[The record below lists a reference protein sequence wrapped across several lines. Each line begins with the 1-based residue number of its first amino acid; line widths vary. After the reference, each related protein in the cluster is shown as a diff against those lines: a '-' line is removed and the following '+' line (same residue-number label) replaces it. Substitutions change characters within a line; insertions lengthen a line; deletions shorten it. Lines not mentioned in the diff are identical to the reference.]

1 MKCKQYEEY
10 KTITSFNRTQL
21 YCQKDHMKN
30 KVQNLTKKISFK
42 HRKNKDFFYPLQKLM
57 LSTSQKYQDGFSKVG
72 TSYQTPNNSTRGQYS
87 KITNIDQNWNF
98 KNLLKFQKKLLLR
111 TIFF

>member
-42 HRKNKDFFYPLQKLM
+42 HRKNKDFFNPLQKLM
-57 LSTSQKYQDGFSKVG
+57 LSTSQKY
-72 TSYQTPNNSTRGQYS
+72 
-87 KITNIDQNWNF
+87 
-98 KNLLKFQKKLLLR
+98 
-111 TIFF
+111 